1 MNFGAITSEADA
13 QVIMDAAHEH
23 GINFFGSSNTTYGQP
38 RAEGVTESV
47 IGRWMA
53 AGRGRR
59 DRTVPATKLYGG
71 KAGTNQLIAN
81 PSLGPVVCKELAR
94 TLGPVG

>member
-1 MNFGAITSEADA
+1 MGRNGQPCKTVGLPQVDATSLCTYSFA
-13 QVIMDAAHEH
+13 
-23 GINFFGSSNTTYGQP
+23 SSNTYGQP

-59 DRTVPATKLYGG
+59 DRTVLATKLYGG
-71 KAGTNQLIAN
+71 KASTNQLIAN
-81 PSLGPVVCKELAR
+81 PSLGPVVCEGLAR